1 MQIIYFINLQFSL
14 IFNNKSLFTSSKTNI
29 MLLHFN
35 LIITRIE
42 IKLDANFYKKV
53 DLDKDAET
61 DLLE

>member
-1 MQIIYFINLQFSL
+1 M
-14 IFNNKSLFTSSKTNI
+14 FTSSKTNI

-42 IKLDANFYKKV
+42 IKLNANFYKKV